1 MIDFVKDDIFKH
13 AKRDPYRECCGLVI
27 VFKGRYRYIPCRN
40 LSELP
45 QSNFFLDP
53 MDWVRAEEQGKIVA
67 VVHSHVQGVLE
78 PSDTDRTA
86 CEQTQVPWIICNPN
100 TDEIMQFEPCG
111 YVAPLVGRHYC
122 YGIHDCYTLARD
134 YLKQK
139 GIPLLQF
146 PRLEPTEAFATGQYG
161 FNDENFKKTH
171 LRTIDISEL
180 QPNDFIV
187 FSMSKPYNHCGVY
200 MGDQRI
206 IHHLHSRLSS
216 IDIYG
221 GYYIK
226 QTERCLRYDANY

>member
-1 MIDFVKDDIFKH
+1 
-13 AKRDPYRECCGLVI
+13 
-27 VFKGRYRYIPCRN
+27 
-40 LSELP
+40 
-45 QSNFFLDP
+45 

-100 TDEIMQFEPCG
+100 TDEIIQFEPCG

-134 YLKQK
+134 YLKQR